1 MPVFTVHLLSMSVGK
16 ETEFQELARLK
27 SNCPSQIMLRSK
39 LPTPDYG
46 QPFHDPLREG
56 LPTTRPE
63 LRLRSGKNRRAAAV
77 AEAELRNGRAHD
89 SCFHR
94 NTRVA
99 CLWLYRGG
107 AGMGGEAELKSRTE
121 LLPGTLDLLLLKA
134 VSLEPMHG
142 YGIAQRL
149 RQISRDVLQIEEG
162 SLYPALQRL
171 LNKGWILGEW
181 KQTENN
187 RRARYYKLTA
197 AGRKQLKTEKEGFER
212 LMSAIVRVMETV

>member
-1 MPVFTVHLLSMSVGK
+1 
-16 ETEFQELARLK
+16 
-27 SNCPSQIMLRSK
+27 
-39 LPTPDYG
+39 
-46 QPFHDPLREG
+46 
-56 LPTTRPE
+56 
-63 LRLRSGKNRRAAAV
+63 
-77 AEAELRNGRAHD
+77 
-89 SCFHR
+89 
-94 NTRVA
+94 
-99 CLWLYRGG
+99 
-107 AGMGGEAELKSRTE
+107 MGGETGLKSKTE
-121 LLPGTLDLLLLKA
+121 LLPGMLDLLLLKA

-149 RQISRDVLQIEEG
+149 RQISREVLQIEEG

-171 LNKGWILGEW
+171 LNKGWIVGEW

>member
-1 MPVFTVHLLSMSVGK
+1 
-16 ETEFQELARLK
+16 
-27 SNCPSQIMLRSK
+27 
-39 LPTPDYG
+39 
-46 QPFHDPLREG
+46 
-56 LPTTRPE
+56 
-63 LRLRSGKNRRAAAV
+63 
-77 AEAELRNGRAHD
+77 
-89 SCFHR
+89 
-94 NTRVA
+94 
-99 CLWLYRGG
+99 
-107 AGMGGEAELKSRTE
+107 MGGETGLKSKAE

-149 RQISRDVLQIEEG
+149 RQISREVLQIEEG

-171 LNKGWILGEW
+171 LNKGWIVGEW

-197 AGRKQLKTEKEGFER
+197 AGRKRLKTEKEGFER